1 LGFYKLLEM
10 QKQKIATKRQASKK
24 VKTKSG
30 SRSVPKN
37 KRDAPSFYVITIGA
51 SAGGLDAVRELIRQ
65 IPKNINAAIFV
76 VLHLSKAAVPEILVE
91 RIKKVSALPCSVAIH
106 NQAIKPGHIYIAPP
120 DAHLM
125 IKRDSIIIGH
135 GPAENRFRPS
145 IDVMFRSAAASFGES
160 AIGIVLTGFLN
171 DGTAGMWAIKQS
183 GGHCLVQDPNE
194 AEYPDM
200 PLSVVETME
209 ADYCIPLKAMG
220 NIIRKIAEKKPVK
233 TIEPPAIVRAE
244 SRLSEKAATDLEAV
258 SELGEKTVYAC
269 PDCGGGLWNMN
280 NGRVKHYRC
289 HIGHSYSEK
298 DLQLRQSETIEQTLW
313 VALRMMEERK
323 ILLMKLAAENRNKGL
338 EFLHKSVS
346 EQAGQLTTHIEKM
359 KKLLFEVNKD

>member
-1 LGFYKLLEM
+1 M
-10 QKQKIATKRQASKK
+10 QKQKIAIKRQASKK
-24 VKTKSG
+24 VKPKSG
-30 SRSVPKN
+30 SRSVLRHKS
-37 KRDAPSFYVITIGA
+37 DAPSFYVITIGA

-65 IPKNINAAIFV
+65 IPGSINAAIFV
-76 VLHLSKAAVPEILVE
+76 VLHLSKAAIPEILVD
-91 RIKKVSALPCSVAIH
+91 RIKKVSALPCSVALD
-106 NQAIKPGHIYIAPP
+106 NEDVKPGHIYIAPP

-125 IKRDSIIIGH
+125 IKRDSIVIGH

-145 IDVMFRSAAASFGES
+145 IDVLFRSAAASFGQ
-160 AIGIVLTGFLN
+160 ATIGIVLTGFLN

-200 PLSVVETME
+200 PLSVIETME
-209 ADYCIPLKAMG
+209 ADHCVPLNAMG
-220 NIIRKIAEKKPVK
+220 NILKKITEKKPVK
-233 TIEPPAIVRAE
+233 TIEPPAIVIAE
-244 SRLSEKAATDLEAV
+244 SRLSEKAATNLEGV
-258 SELGEKTVYAC
+258 SKLGEKTVYAC
-269 PDCGGGLWNMN
+269 PDCGGGLWDLE

-323 ILLMKLAAENRNKGL
+323 ILLTKLASENRKKGL
-338 EFLHKSVS
+338 EFLHKSVT
-346 EQAGQLTTHIEKM
+346 EQAGQLTTHIDKM
-359 KKLLFEVNKD
+359 KTLLFEVNKD

>member
-1 LGFYKLLEM
+1 M
-10 QKQKIATKRQASKK
+10 ANQKISAKRQSTKK
-24 VKTKSG
+24 LKAKSG
-30 SRSVPKN
+30 SRSVPRN
-37 KRDAPSFYVITIGA
+37 KSGAPSFYAITIGA

-91 RIKKVSALPCSVAIH
+91 RIKKVSALPCSVALH
-106 NQAIKPGHIYIAPP
+106 NQTIKPGHIYIAPP

-125 IKRDSIIIGH
+125 INRDSIIIGH

-145 IDVMFRSAAASFGES
+145 IDVMFRSAAASFGQ
-160 AIGIVLTGFLN
+160 ATIGVVLTGFLN

-200 PLSVVETME
+200 PLSVIETME
-209 ADYCIPLKAMG
+209 ADHCIPLKTMG
-220 NIIRKIAEKKPVK
+220 KIIQKITQKKPVK
-233 TIEPPAIVRAE
+233 STDPPAIVIAE
-244 SRLSEKAATDLEAV
+244 SKLSEKAATSIEGV

-269 PDCGGGLWNMN
+269 PDCGGGLWHLENS
-280 NGRVKHYRC
+280 RVKHYRC

-298 DLQLRQSETIEQTLW
+298 DLQIKQSETIEHTLW

-323 ILLMKLAAENRNKGL
+323 ILLMKLASENRKKGL
-338 EFLHKSVS
+338 EFLQKSVS
-346 EQAGQLTTHIEKM
+346 EQAGQLTVHIEKM
-359 KKLLFEVNKD
+359 KGLLFEINKD